1 VSTVSAPPFA
11 NEREEA
17 IWLTGRLT
25 DLVAWAKW
33 LIDAADRALPEL
45 QRNLQRH
52 VTALPHVSP
61 GAFAVT
67 LSKEDLAV
75 FVGVTRVGD
84 VGRLAVDLEGAR
96 LVLRDVNQALAAIE
110 PATRRYVLSLR
121 STSIHAGARAA
132 LPWARSWEEWASRK
146 GGLARLQWAAHRLGG
161 ERSEGGTAFGP
172 EWLASSG
179 PTFAAAVRGP
189 APGAW
194 VPTQSLRTHT
204 EVLHLVRRL
213 EEAEAEAALAVKSA
227 FATVRSAMVSRAL
240 ADIPLHRIRETVPDG
255 RLRLGALERAGM
267 TTVQDVLAYPYGLDD
282 VAGVGEQTA
291 HQVYAAADRLRR
303 AVEDDLAFRVD
314 LDPSD
319 GNTTRLIRNL
329 CHWSLSALALRRLSP
344 AIDAA
349 RSALIPLRALPKR
362 PDAFVGFF
370 GLDPESDQSVRR
382 ELDSWS
388 GWAAR
393 HAGFVEEARAGLAPR
408 PTPDEAWADFRRRA
422 ADYYAWLGEIVG
434 LTLDD
439 DVQAGQ
445 VPDEVADAVRR
456 LSLDTSLVAAS
467 LRGYQEFGA
476 KYALV
481 QRRTIIGDEMGL
493 GKTVQAIAAIA
504 HAQAQGD
511 AHSLIVCPASVLINW
526 LREVPKHSRLRV
538 HRLHG
543 SDRHSGLVAWRRYG
557 GVGVTTYGQLD
568 TLRFQPS
575 DRLAF
580 LVADEAHYLKNQY
593 TRRGTAVASV
603 IPRADRVL
611 FLTGTPLENRLEEF
625 QSLVQYVQPDLTR
638 TLNMSDAIASARAFR
653 DRIAPVYLRRNQAD
667 VLTELPPRIDVDDWV
682 ELTPADRRAH
692 DRAVLQGNFMALRRA
707 AFLGDGAQSAKVERL
722 VELVAE
728 AVETGRKIVV
738 FSFFRDVLDEAAGAL
753 AEVAPVI
760 GPLTGSTR
768 PEDRQGLIDRFTHL
782 QVPAV
787 LVSQVEAGGVGTN
800 IQAASVVILCEPQ
813 VKPSTELQA
822 VARVH
827 RMGQVE
833 RVQVHRLLGSDS
845 VDQRMLWILAEKQ
858 RAFDLYVRDS
868 AAAEAAPEAVD
879 ISERELAMRV
889 IAEEQQLLAAR
900 LTRGPVQ
907 HEGSS
912 GRSAE

>member
-1 VSTVSAPPFA
+1 MSAISASPFA

-25 DLVAWAKW
+25 ELVAWAKW

-45 QRNLQRH
+45 QGYLQPH
-52 VTALPHVSP
+52 VTALPHVGP
-61 GAFAVT
+61 GACAVT
-67 LSKEDLAV
+67 LSKEDRAV

-84 VGRLAVDLEGAR
+84 VGRLTVDLEGAR
-96 LVLRDVNQALAAIE
+96 LVLRDVSQALAAID
-110 PATRRYVLSLR
+110 PATRRFVLSLR

-146 GGLARLQWAAHRLGG
+146 GGLARLQWAAHRLGD
-161 ERSEGGTAFGP
+161 ERSEEGTTFGP

-179 PTFAAAVRGP
+179 PTFVAALRSP
-189 APGAW
+189 APRTW

-204 EVLHLVRRL
+204 EVLDLARRL
-213 EEAEAEAALAVKSA
+213 EKAEAEAALAVKSA
-227 FATVRSAMVSRAL
+227 FTTVRSVMVSRAL
-240 ADIPLHRIRETVPDG
+240 ADIPLVRIRETVREG

-267 TTVQDVLAYPYGLDD
+267 TTVQDVLAYPYALDAL
-282 VAGVGEQTA
+282 AGVGEQTA
-291 HQVYAAADRLRR
+291 NQVYAAAEQLRQ
-303 AVEDDLAFRVD
+303 AVERDLAFRVD

-329 CHWSLSALALRRLSP
+329 CHWSMSALALRRLSP

-349 RSALIPLRALPKR
+349 RCALIRLRALPRR

-388 GWAAR
+388 EWAAR

-422 ADYYAWLGEIVG
+422 ADYYAWLSEIVG

-445 VPDEVADAVRR
+445 VPGEIADAVRR
-456 LSLDTSLVAAS
+456 LSLDTSFVAAS

-511 AHSLIVCPASVLINW
+511 VHSLVVCPASVLINW

-543 SDRHSGLVAWRRYG
+543 SDRHSGMVTWRRYG
-557 GVGVTTYGQLD
+557 GVGVTTYGQLG

-580 LVADEAHYLKNQY
+580 LVADEAHYLKNHY

-625 QSLVQYVQPDLTR
+625 QSLVQYVQPDLMR

-653 DRIAPVYLRRNQAD
+653 DRIAPVYLRRNQVD

-682 ELTPADRRAH
+682 ELSWADRRAH

-707 AFLGDGAQSAKVERL
+707 AFLGDGTQSAKVERL

-738 FSFFRDVLDEAAGAL
+738 FSFFRDVLDVAAGAL
-753 AEVAPVI
+753 ANVAPVI

-768 PEDRQGLIDRFTHL
+768 PEDRQGLIDRFTDL

-800 IQAASVVILCEPQ
+800 IQAASVVVLCEPQ
-813 VKPSTELQA
+813 IKPSTELQA

-845 VDQRMLWILAEKQ
+845 VDQRMLAILAEKQ

-868 AAAEAAPEAVD
+868 AAAEAAPEAID
-879 ISERELAMRV
+879 ISERELAIRV
-889 IAEEQQLLAAR
+889 IAQEQQLLAAR
-900 LTRGPVQ
+900 LARGLV
-907 HEGSS
+907 EEDGSEA
-912 GRSAE
+912 GRAE

>member
-1 VSTVSAPPFA
+1 MSAISASPFA

-25 DLVAWAKW
+25 ELVAWAKW

-45 QRNLQRH
+45 QGYLQPH
-52 VTALPHVSP
+52 VTALPHVGP
-61 GAFAVT
+61 GACAVT
-67 LSKEDLAV
+67 LSKEDRAV

-84 VGRLAVDLEGAR
+84 VGRLTVDLEGAR
-96 LVLRDVNQALAAIE
+96 LVLRDVSQALAAID
-110 PATRRYVLSLR
+110 PATRRFVLSLR

-146 GGLARLQWAAHRLGG
+146 GGLARLQWAAHRLGD
-161 ERSEGGTAFGP
+161 ERSEEGTTFGP

-179 PTFAAAVRGP
+179 PTFVAALRSP
-189 APGAW
+189 APRTW

-204 EVLHLVRRL
+204 EVLDLARRL
-213 EEAEAEAALAVKSA
+213 EKAEAEAALAVKSA
-227 FATVRSAMVSRAL
+227 FTTVRSVMVSRAL
-240 ADIPLHRIRETVPDG
+240 ADIPLVRIRETVREG

-267 TTVQDVLAYPYGLDD
+267 TTVQDVLAYPYALDAL
-282 VAGVGEQTA
+282 AGVGEQTA
-291 HQVYAAADRLRR
+291 NQVYAAAEQLRQ
-303 AVEDDLAFRVD
+303 AVERDLAFRVD

-329 CHWSLSALALRRLSP
+329 CHWSMSALALRRLSP

-349 RSALIPLRALPKR
+349 RCALIRLRALPRR

-388 GWAAR
+388 EWAAR

-445 VPDEVADAVRR
+445 VPGEIADAVRR
-456 LSLDTSLVAAS
+456 LSLDTSFVAAS

-476 KYALV
+476 EYALV

-511 AHSLIVCPASVLINW
+511 VHSLVVCPASVLINW

-543 SDRHSGLVAWRRYG
+543 SDRHSGMVTWRRYG
-557 GVGVTTYGQLD
+557 GVGVTTYGQLG

-625 QSLVQYVQPDLTR
+625 QSLVQYVQPDLMR

-653 DRIAPVYLRRNQAD
+653 DRIAPVYLRRNQVD

-682 ELTPADRRAH
+682 ELSWADRRAH

-707 AFLGDGAQSAKVERL
+707 AFLGDGTQSAKVERL

-738 FSFFRDVLDEAAGAL
+738 FSFFRDVLDVAAGAL
-753 AEVAPVI
+753 ANVAPVI

-768 PEDRQGLIDRFTHL
+768 PEDRQGLIDRFTDL

-800 IQAASVVILCEPQ
+800 IQAASVVVLCEPQ
-813 VKPSTELQA
+813 IKPSTELQA

-845 VDQRMLWILAEKQ
+845 VDQRMLAILAEKQ

-868 AAAEAAPEAVD
+868 AAAEAAPEAID
-879 ISERELAMRV
+879 ISERELAIRV
-889 IAEEQQLLAAR
+889 IAQEQQLLAAR
-900 LTRGPVQ
+900 LARGLV
-907 HEGSS
+907 EEDGSEA
-912 GRSAE
+912 GRAE

>member
-1 VSTVSAPPFA
+1 VSAISASPFA

-25 DLVAWAKW
+25 ELVAWAKW

-45 QRNLQRH
+45 QGYLQPH
-52 VTALPHVSP
+52 VTALPHVGP
-61 GAFAVT
+61 GACAVT
-67 LSKEDLAV
+67 LSKEDRAV

-84 VGRLAVDLEGAR
+84 VGRLTVDLEGAR
-96 LVLRDVNQALAAIE
+96 LVLRDVSQALAAID
-110 PATRRYVLSLR
+110 PATRRFVLSLR

-146 GGLARLQWAAHRLGG
+146 GGLARLQWAAHRLGD
-161 ERSEGGTAFGP
+161 ERSEEGTTFGP

-179 PTFAAAVRGP
+179 PTFVAALRGP
-189 APGAW
+189 APHTW

-204 EVLHLVRRL
+204 EVLDLARRL
-213 EEAEAEAALAVKSA
+213 EKAEAEAALAVKSA
-227 FATVRSAMVSRAL
+227 FTTVRSVMVSRAL
-240 ADIPLHRIRETVPDG
+240 ADIPLVRIRETVREG

-267 TTVQDVLAYPYGLDD
+267 TTVQDVLAYPYALDAL
-282 VAGVGEQTA
+282 AGVGEQTA
-291 HQVYAAADRLRR
+291 NQVYAAAEQLRQ
-303 AVEDDLAFRVD
+303 AVERDLAFRVD

-329 CHWSLSALALRRLSP
+329 CHWSMSALALRRLSP

-349 RSALIPLRALPKR
+349 RCALIRLRALPRR

-388 GWAAR
+388 EWAAR

-422 ADYYAWLGEIVG
+422 ADYYAWLSEIVG

-445 VPDEVADAVRR
+445 VPGEIADAVRR
-456 LSLDTSLVAAS
+456 LSLDTSFVAAS

-511 AHSLIVCPASVLINW
+511 VHSLVVCPASVLINW

-543 SDRHSGLVAWRRYG
+543 SDRHSGMVTWRRYG
-557 GVGVTTYGQLD
+557 GVGVTTYGQLG

-625 QSLVQYVQPDLTR
+625 QSLVQYVQPDLMR

-653 DRIAPVYLRRNQAD
+653 DRIAPVYLRRNQVD

-682 ELTPADRRAH
+682 ELSWADRRAH

-707 AFLGDGAQSAKVERL
+707 AFLGDGTQSAKVERL

-738 FSFFRDVLDEAAGAL
+738 FSFFRDVLDVAAGAL
-753 AEVAPVI
+753 ANVAPVI

-768 PEDRQGLIDRFTHL
+768 PEDRQGLIDRFTDL

-800 IQAASVVILCEPQ
+800 IQAASVVVLCEPQ
-813 VKPSTELQA
+813 IKPSTELQA

-845 VDQRMLWILAEKQ
+845 VDQRMLAILAEKQ

-868 AAAEAAPEAVD
+868 AAAEAAPEAID
-879 ISERELAMRV
+879 ISERELAIRV
-889 IAEEQQLLAAR
+889 IAQEQQLLAAR
-900 LTRGPVQ
+900 LARGLV
-907 HEGSS
+907 EEDGS
-912 GRSAE
+912 

>member
-1 VSTVSAPPFA
+1 MSAISASPFA

-25 DLVAWAKW
+25 ELVAWAKW

-45 QRNLQRH
+45 QGYLQPH
-52 VTALPHVSP
+52 VTALPHVGP
-61 GAFAVT
+61 GACAVT
-67 LSKEDLAV
+67 LSKEDRAV

-84 VGRLAVDLEGAR
+84 VGRLTVDLEGAR
-96 LVLRDVNQALAAIE
+96 LVLRDVSQALAAID
-110 PATRRYVLSLR
+110 PATRRFVLSLR

-146 GGLARLQWAAHRLGG
+146 GGLARLQWAAHRLGD
-161 ERSEGGTAFGP
+161 ERSEEGTTFGP

-179 PTFAAAVRGP
+179 PTFVAALRGP
-189 APGAW
+189 APHTW

-204 EVLHLVRRL
+204 EVLDLARRL
-213 EEAEAEAALAVKSA
+213 EKAEAEAALAVKSA
-227 FATVRSAMVSRAL
+227 FTTVRSVMVSRAL
-240 ADIPLHRIRETVPDG
+240 ADIPLVRIRETVRDG

-267 TTVQDVLAYPYGLDD
+267 TTVQDVLAYPYALDAL
-282 VAGVGEQTA
+282 AGVGEQTA
-291 HQVYAAADRLRR
+291 NQVYAAAEQLRQ
-303 AVEDDLAFRVD
+303 AVERDLAFRVD

-329 CHWSLSALALRRLSP
+329 CHWSMSALALRRLSP

-349 RSALIPLRALPKR
+349 RCALIRLRALPRR

-388 GWAAR
+388 EWAAR

-422 ADYYAWLGEIVG
+422 ADYYAWLSEIVG

-445 VPDEVADAVRR
+445 VPGEIADAVRR
-456 LSLDTSLVAAS
+456 LSLDTSFVAAS

-511 AHSLIVCPASVLINW
+511 VHSLVVCPASVLINW

-543 SDRHSGLVAWRRYG
+543 SDRHSGMVTWRRYG
-557 GVGVTTYGQLD
+557 GVGVTTYGQLG

-625 QSLVQYVQPDLTR
+625 QSLVQYVQPDLMR

-653 DRIAPVYLRRNQAD
+653 DRIAPVYLRRNQVD

-682 ELTPADRRAH
+682 ELSWADRRAH

-707 AFLGDGAQSAKVERL
+707 AFLGDGTQSAKVERL

-738 FSFFRDVLDEAAGAL
+738 FSFFRDVLDVAAGAL
-753 AEVAPVI
+753 ANVAPVI

-768 PEDRQGLIDRFTHL
+768 PEDRQGLIDRFTDL

-800 IQAASVVILCEPQ
+800 IQAASVVVLCEPQ
-813 VKPSTELQA
+813 IKPSTELQA

-845 VDQRMLWILAEKQ
+845 VDQRMLAILAEKQ

-868 AAAEAAPEAVD
+868 AAAEAAPEAID
-879 ISERELAMRV
+879 ISERELAIRV
-889 IAEEQQLLAAR
+889 IAQEQQLLAAR
-900 LTRGPVQ
+900 LARGLV
-907 HEGSS
+907 EEDGS
-912 GRSAE
+912 

>member
-1 VSTVSAPPFA
+1 MSAISASPFA

-25 DLVAWAKW
+25 ELVAWAKW

-45 QRNLQRH
+45 QGYLQPH
-52 VTALPHVSP
+52 VTALPQVGP
-61 GAFAVT
+61 GACAVT
-67 LSKEDLAV
+67 LSKEDRAV

-84 VGRLAVDLEGAR
+84 VGRLTVDLEGAR
-96 LVLRDVNQALAAIE
+96 LVLRDVSQALAAID
-110 PATRRYVLSLR
+110 PATRRFVLSLR

-146 GGLARLQWAAHRLGG
+146 GGLARLQWAAHRLGD
-161 ERSEGGTAFGP
+161 ERSEEGTTFGP

-179 PTFAAAVRGP
+179 PTFVAALRSP
-189 APGAW
+189 APRTW

-204 EVLHLVRRL
+204 EVLDLARRL
-213 EEAEAEAALAVKSA
+213 EKAEAEAALAVKSA
-227 FATVRSAMVSRAL
+227 FTTVRSVMVSRAL
-240 ADIPLHRIRETVPDG
+240 ADIPLVRIRETVREG

-267 TTVQDVLAYPYGLDD
+267 TTVQDVLAYPYALDAL
-282 VAGVGEQTA
+282 AGVGEQTA
-291 HQVYAAADRLRR
+291 NQVYAAAEQLRQ
-303 AVEDDLAFRVD
+303 AVERDLAFRVD

-329 CHWSLSALALRRLSP
+329 CHWSMSALALRRLSP

-349 RSALIPLRALPKR
+349 RCALIRLRALPRR

-388 GWAAR
+388 EWAAR

-422 ADYYAWLGEIVG
+422 ADYYAWLSEIVG

-445 VPDEVADAVRR
+445 VPGEIADAVRR
-456 LSLDTSLVAAS
+456 LSLDTSFVAAS

-476 KYALV
+476 EYALV

-511 AHSLIVCPASVLINW
+511 VHSLVVCPASVLINW

-625 QSLVQYVQPDLTR
+625 QSLVQYVQPDLMR

-653 DRIAPVYLRRNQAD
+653 DRIAPVYLRRNQVD

-682 ELTPADRRAH
+682 ELSWADRRAH

-707 AFLGDGAQSAKVERL
+707 AFLGDGTQSAKVERL

-738 FSFFRDVLDEAAGAL
+738 FSFFRDVLDVAAGAL
-753 AEVAPVI
+753 ANVAPVI

-768 PEDRQGLIDRFTHL
+768 PEDRQGLIDRFTDL

-800 IQAASVVILCEPQ
+800 IQAASVVVLCEPQ
-813 VKPSTELQA
+813 IKPSTELQA

-845 VDQRMLWILAEKQ
+845 VDQRMLAILAEKQ

-868 AAAEAAPEAVD
+868 AAAEAAPEAID
-879 ISERELAMRV
+879 ISERELAIRV
-889 IAEEQQLLAAR
+889 IAQEQQLLAAR
-900 LTRGPVQ
+900 LARGLV
-907 HEGSS
+907 EEDGSEA
-912 GRSAE
+912 GRAE

>member
-1 VSTVSAPPFA
+1 MSAISASPFA

-25 DLVAWAKW
+25 ELVAWAKW

-45 QRNLQRH
+45 QGYLQPH
-52 VTALPHVSP
+52 VTALPHVGP
-61 GAFAVT
+61 GACAVT
-67 LSKEDLAV
+67 LSKEDRAV

-84 VGRLAVDLEGAR
+84 VGRLTVDLEGAR
-96 LVLRDVNQALAAIE
+96 LVLRDVSQALAAID
-110 PATRRYVLSLR
+110 PATRRFVLSLR

-146 GGLARLQWAAHRLGG
+146 GGLARLQWAAHRLGD
-161 ERSEGGTAFGP
+161 ERSEEGTTFGP

-179 PTFAAAVRGP
+179 PTFVAALRSP
-189 APGAW
+189 APRTW

-204 EVLHLVRRL
+204 EVLDLARRL
-213 EEAEAEAALAVKSA
+213 EKAEAEAALAVKSA
-227 FATVRSAMVSRAL
+227 FTTVRSVMVSRAL
-240 ADIPLHRIRETVPDG
+240 ADIPLVRIRETVREG

-267 TTVQDVLAYPYGLDD
+267 TTVQDVLAYPYALDAL
-282 VAGVGEQTA
+282 AGVGEQTA
-291 HQVYAAADRLRR
+291 NQVYAAAEQLRQ
-303 AVEDDLAFRVD
+303 AVERDLAFRVD

-329 CHWSLSALALRRLSP
+329 CHWSMSALALRRLSP

-349 RSALIPLRALPKR
+349 RCALIRLRALPRR

-388 GWAAR
+388 EWAAR

-422 ADYYAWLGEIVG
+422 ADYYAWLSEIVG

-445 VPDEVADAVRR
+445 VPGEIADAVRR
-456 LSLDTSLVAAS
+456 LSLDTSFVAAS

-511 AHSLIVCPASVLINW
+511 VHSLVVCPASVLINW
-526 LREVPKHSRLRV
+526 LREVPKPSRLRV

-543 SDRHSGLVAWRRYG
+543 SDRHSGMVTWRRYG
-557 GVGVTTYGQLD
+557 GVGVTTYGQLG

-625 QSLVQYVQPDLTR
+625 QSLVQYVQPDLMR

-653 DRIAPVYLRRNQAD
+653 DRIAPVYLRRNQVD

-682 ELTPADRRAH
+682 ELSWADRRAH

-707 AFLGDGAQSAKVERL
+707 AFLGDGTQSAKVERL

-738 FSFFRDVLDEAAGAL
+738 FSFFRDVLDVAAGAL
-753 AEVAPVI
+753 ANVAPVI

-768 PEDRQGLIDRFTHL
+768 PEDRQGLIDRFTDL

-800 IQAASVVILCEPQ
+800 IQAASVVVLCEPQ
-813 VKPSTELQA
+813 IKPSTELQA

-845 VDQRMLWILAEKQ
+845 VDQRMLAILAEKQ

-868 AAAEAAPEAVD
+868 AAAEAAPEAID
-879 ISERELAMRV
+879 ISERELAIRV
-889 IAEEQQLLAAR
+889 IAQEQQLLAAR
-900 LTRGPVQ
+900 LARGLV
-907 HEGSS
+907 EEDGS
-912 GRSAE
+912 

>member
-1 VSTVSAPPFA
+1 MSAISASPFA

-25 DLVAWAKW
+25 ELVAWAKW

-45 QRNLQRH
+45 QGYLQPH
-52 VTALPHVSP
+52 VTALPQVGP
-61 GAFAVT
+61 GACAVT
-67 LSKEDLAV
+67 LSKEDRAV

-84 VGRLAVDLEGAR
+84 VGRLTVDLEGAR
-96 LVLRDVNQALAAIE
+96 LVLRDVSQALAAID
-110 PATRRYVLSLR
+110 PATRRFVLSLR

-146 GGLARLQWAAHRLGG
+146 GGLARLQWAAHRLGD
-161 ERSEGGTAFGP
+161 ERSEEGTTFGP

-179 PTFAAAVRGP
+179 PTFVAALRSP
-189 APGAW
+189 APRTW

-204 EVLHLVRRL
+204 EVLDLARRL
-213 EEAEAEAALAVKSA
+213 EKAEAEAALAVKSA
-227 FATVRSAMVSRAL
+227 FTTVRSVMVSRAL
-240 ADIPLHRIRETVPDG
+240 ADIPLVRIRETVRDG

-267 TTVQDVLAYPYGLDD
+267 TTVQDVLAYPYALDD
-282 VAGVGEQTA
+282 LAGVGEQTA
-291 HQVYAAADRLRR
+291 NQVYAAAEQLRQ
-303 AVEDDLAFRVD
+303 AVERDLAFRVD

-329 CHWSLSALALRRLSP
+329 CHWSMSALALRRLSP

-349 RSALIPLRALPKR
+349 RCALIRLRALPRR

-388 GWAAR
+388 EWAAR

-422 ADYYAWLGEIVG
+422 ADYYAWLSEIVG

-445 VPDEVADAVRR
+445 VPGEIADAVRR
-456 LSLDTSLVAAS
+456 LSLDTSFVAAS

-476 KYALV
+476 EYALV

-511 AHSLIVCPASVLINW
+511 VHSLVVCPASVLINW

-543 SDRHSGLVAWRRYG
+543 SDRHSGMVTWRRYG
-557 GVGVTTYGQLD
+557 GVGVTTYGQLG

-625 QSLVQYVQPDLTR
+625 QSLVQYVQPDLMR

-653 DRIAPVYLRRNQAD
+653 DRIAPVYLRRNQVD

-682 ELTPADRRAH
+682 ELSWADRRAH

-707 AFLGDGAQSAKVERL
+707 AFLGDGTQSAKVERL

-738 FSFFRDVLDEAAGAL
+738 FSFFRDVLDVAAGAL
-753 AEVAPVI
+753 ANVAPVI

-768 PEDRQGLIDRFTHL
+768 PEDRQGLIDRFTDL

-800 IQAASVVILCEPQ
+800 IQAASVVVLCEPQ
-813 VKPSTELQA
+813 IKPSTELQA

-845 VDQRMLWILAEKQ
+845 VDQRMLAILAEKQ

-868 AAAEAAPEAVD
+868 AAAEAAPEAID
-879 ISERELAMRV
+879 ISERELAIRV
-889 IAEEQQLLAAR
+889 IAQEQQLLAAR
-900 LTRGPVQ
+900 LARGLV
-907 HEGSS
+907 EEDGS
-912 GRSAE
+912 